1 MYRAEI
7 ERKDLKSHFKDLS
20 PVTLS
25 NNPELTEGLDLTS
38 VVRLLSLVNREGEAV
53 NQVA

>member
-7 ERKDLKSHFKDLS
+7 ERKDLIRFKEVS
-20 PVTLS
+20 PVSLS
-25 NNPELTEGLDLTS
+25 NNPELAESIDLMP
-38 VVRLLSLVNREGEAV
+38 VVRLLSLIGNEKETI